1 MGVDLGV
8 QLVVRLGLKDGRCL
22 FLSIYL
28 FCCVHLIYGAVLVH
42 SRRGVVWHGPSV
54 GLASG

>member
-8 QLVVRLGLKDGRCL
+8 QLGVRLVLESRCL